1 MRKPTRILLT
11 VLLLACC
18 IPAGAQSLSS
28 SKDKKARLERDIR
41 ILEQQLKTA
50 TAKSNSAST
59 QLNIL
64 RVQTAARKELLQD
77 SERELLIISD
87 SARRC
92 QKEVERVQARLDT
105 MTLYYERLVKN
116 AYKSRDSRTWYMY
129 ILASENLGQG
139 MRRFGYLRQLSV
151 RMNEQ
156 GRRIGEERDRLQQ
169 ERQRLDS
176 LRSQARQLRDERAS
190 ELNKLRNEEERSRQ
204 LVNQLQKD
212 RNQYQ
217 AQLNSKRKQ
226 VEALNRE
233 IERLIHAEME
243 GGGAKGGKG
252 KAGGKKTSTKID
264 QALSDQFAANKGK
277 LPWPAEGRVVS
288 HFGRN
293 PHPVYTKLEMP
304 FNNGVGIA
312 VDKDAPV
319 MAVFS
324 GVVKQIVVIPG
335 YNQCV
340 LVQHGEYFTFY
351 CKLGSVA
358 VKSGDKVKTGQV
370 LGHVAA
376 GMDDIQVHF
385 QLWKG
390 REPQDPEKW
399 LRK

>member
-1 MRKPTRILLT
+1 MKLPLRIILT
-11 VLLLACC
+11 ALLLACC
-18 IPAGAQSLSS
+18 LPLGAQSLSS

-41 ILEQQLKTA
+41 ILEQQLQTA

-59 QLNIL
+59 QLNLL
-64 RVQTAARKELLQD
+64 RAQTSARRELLQD
-77 SERELLIISD
+77 SERELRVITD

-92 QKEVERVQARLDT
+92 RKEVERVQARLDT
-105 MTLYYERLVKN
+105 MTYYYGRLVHN
-116 AYKSRDSRTWYMY
+116 AYKNRDSRLWYLY
-129 ILASENLGQG
+129 ILTSENLGQG
-139 MRRFGYLRQLSV
+139 MRRYGYLRQLSI

-169 ERQRLDS
+169 EKQRLDS
-176 LRSQARQLRDERAS
+176 LRSRVRQLRDERAA
-190 ELNKLRNEEERSRQ
+190 ELSKLTKEEARSQQ

-212 RNQYQ
+212 RRQYQ
-217 AQLNSKRKQ
+217 NQLADKRRQ

-233 IERLIHAEME
+233 IERLIRAEMD
-243 GGGAKGGKG
+243 GTAGKDGKG
-252 KAGGKKTSTKID
+252 KAGGKKTSVKID

-312 VDKDAPV
+312 VDRDAPV
-319 MAVFS
+319 MAVFN
-324 GVVKQIVVIPG
+324 GVVKQIVVVPG

-351 CKLGSVA
+351 CKLGSVG
-358 VKSGDKVKTGQV
+358 VKAGDKVKTGQV
-370 LGHVAA
+370 LGHVAV
-376 GMDDIQVHF
+376 GMDDVQVHF

-390 REPQDPEKW
+390 RDPQDPEKW